1 MGTFGPLFKDL
12 FLSHILYAVDKKAED
27 GVGDLGVLPM
37 IHVCYILLIPDIH
50 RNVVSMKNISFQ
62 SGTSGQNNLSQ
73 VSLFIL
79 LALSF
84 RLVTN
89 FSLVFSLVKFFPLF
103 HH

>member
-62 SGTSGQNNLSQ
+62 SGTSGQNNLF
-73 VSLFIL
+73 SLSFNLSFSFHFACPFIL
-79 LALSF
+79 LG
-84 RLVTN
+84 N
-89 FSLVFSLVKFFPLF
+89 
-103 HH
+103 